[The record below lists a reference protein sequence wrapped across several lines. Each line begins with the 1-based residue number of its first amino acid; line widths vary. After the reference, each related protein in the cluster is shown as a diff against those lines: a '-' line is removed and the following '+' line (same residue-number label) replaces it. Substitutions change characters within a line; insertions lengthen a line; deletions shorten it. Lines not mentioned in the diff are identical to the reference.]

1 MNWPNTGQWARE
13 KSPAP
18 EGSSSQRMSRAVDKW
33 RPGEGSTAEMLASV
47 VSRTQP
53 TTHEFCRHLESF
65 FVHRRDI
72 AGVYDANSV
81 PVCSA
86 SPLRCVLCVC
96 SRSALSLLSLCSH
109 CALSQHYAL
118 CSVCAHTELSLCP
131 VCVLSLCSDCA
142 LFQHYALCSLCALT
156 VHSLCPVCALTVL
169 SHCTVPVCS
178 ASPHYTLHQ
187 GELEALHLR
196 SLPHHAAQ
204 LSQLSL
210 PASSTVVSF
219 TAGHLSQPFTIQ
231 PTNACCV
238 HKHLKPSLEQSPK
251 PV

>member
-1 MNWPNTGQWARE
+1 
-13 KSPAP
+13 
-18 EGSSSQRMSRAVDKW
+18 MSRAVDKW
-33 RPGEGSTAEMLASV
+33 RPRGEGSTAEMLASV

-72 AGVYDANSV
+72 AAVYDANCV

-96 SRSALSLLSLCSH
+96 SH
-109 CALSQHYAL
+109 CALS
-118 CSVCAHTELSLCP
+118 
-131 VCVLSLCSDCA
+131 
-142 LFQHYALCSLCALT
+142 ALCSLSALTVLSLNTTHCALT
-156 VHSLCPVCALTVL
+156 VHSLCPVFALTVL
-169 SHCTVPVCS
+169 SHCTVPVCP
-178 ASPHYTLHQ
+178 ASPHTTQSYILHQ

-219 TAGHLSQPFTIQ
+219 TAGHLSQPDTIQ
-231 PTNACCV
+231 PTNTRCV
-238 HKHLKPSLEQSPK
+238 HTPETQPRAVDQTSMTSQRLPLR
-251 PV
+251 

>member
-1 MNWPNTGQWARE
+1 MLLLLLLAIMSLGSGRSRWRARQFSGVNQENFSDDLQNKVKIGPKHRPELGQRE
-13 KSPAP
+13 QRPAP
-18 EGSSSQRMSRAVDKW
+18 EGSSQRMGRAVDKW
-33 RPGEGSTAEMLASV
+33 RPREGSTAEMLASV

-118 CSVCAHTELSLCP
+118 CSVCAHTVLSLCP

-142 LFQHYALCSLCALT
+142 LSQHYALCSLCAHT
-156 VHSLCPVCALTVL
+156 VLSLCPVPCVCWLSLCSLTALCRCA
-169 SHCTVPVCS
+169 
-178 ASPHYTLHQ
+178 
-187 GELEALHLR
+187 
-196 SLPHHAAQ
+196 LPHHTLRNLTHCTRA
-204 LSQLSL
+204 
-210 PASSTVVSF
+210 
-219 TAGHLSQPFTIQ
+219 
-231 PTNACCV
+231 N
-238 HKHLKPSLEQSPK
+238 
-251 PV
+251 